1 MLEYWKR
8 KREIMAWDDGK
19 RPSEAGYLIS
29 ALRLSRA
36 EWERE
41 NKKER
46 DYLISPRLLPLP
58 KSSR

>member
-29 ALRLSRA
+29 ALGFQ
-36 EWERE
+36 ERSE
-41 NKKER
+41 RGRTRRKK
-46 DYLISPRLLPLP
+46 IT
-58 KSSR
+58 